1 VLSVSA
7 AAEPIRIRARRS
19 GDMADVRALI
29 THPMETG
36 LRVDASG
43 RAVPAHY
50 VTEVI
55 ASIGGRTVFNTQLS
69 IAVSRDPL
77 IAFRV
82 RGVSAGQTLRVAWT
96 DNRGNTRADEVAI
109 V

>member
-1 VLSVSA
+1 MSA

-19 GDMADVRALI
+19 GDVVEVRALI

-43 RAVPAHY
+43 RVVPAHY

-55 ASIGGRTVFNTQLS
+55 ASIGARKVFHTQMS

-96 DNRGNTRADEVAI
+96 DNRGITRTDEVAI

>member
-7 AAEPIRIRARRS
+7 ATEPTRIRARLS
-19 GDMADVRALI
+19 GDITEARALI
-29 THPMETG
+29 AHPMETG
-36 LRVDASG
+36 LRLDSAG

-50 VTEVI
+50 VTEVV
-55 ASIGGRTVFNTQLS
+55 ASVGSRTVFTTQLS

-77 IAFRV
+77 IAFRF
-82 RGVSAGQTLRVAWT
+82 RGASAGQKLRIAWT
-96 DNRGNTRADEVAI
+96 DNQGNTRADEVAI

>member
-7 AAEPIRIRARRS
+7 AAESIRIRTRRS
-19 GDMADVRALI
+19 ADMADVRALI
-29 THPMETG
+29 THPMATG
-36 LRVDASG
+36 LHVDSSG
-43 RAVPAHY
+43 RVVPAHC
-50 VTEVI
+50 VTEVV
-55 ASIGGRTVFNTQLS
+55 ASTGVRTVFNTQLS
-69 IAVSRDPL
+69 IAVLRDPL